1 MKKIDITEDE
11 IEALRV
17 CKEWGVVDGSWAH
30 NHLVELYNRIVEQ
43 LANPENKGKQKIKI
57 K

>member
-1 MKKIDITEDE
+1 MGDMNIDISDDE

-17 CKEWGVVDGSWAH
+17 CKEWGVVDGSWVH

-43 LANPENKGKQKIKI
+43 LKKDN
-57 K
+57 